1 MTAPGY
7 EPLMAV
13 LVEAFDQA
21 AHGKGKERHADA
33 KPFVDQPM
41 QQLIALYGPG
51 FALGQAAKKSQESQR
66 LPYERARAELL
77 GAIIYTAGAIIALDQ
92 ARPVTPPPATNDNK
106 RSCEMLMGCPSPAHC
121 RNAGTC
127 QG

>member
-7 EPLMAV
+7 EPLMAI

-21 AHGKGKERHADA
+21 AHGKGKERHAQA
-33 KPFVDQPM
+33 LPFVDQPM

-66 LPYERARAELL
+66 LPHDRARAELL
-77 GAIIYTAGAIIALDQ
+77 GAIVYLAGAIIAMDRAQ
-92 ARPVTPPPATNDNK
+92 PVAQPVATNDNAI
-106 RSCEMLMGCPSPAHC
+106 RCDRLMGCIHGLAC
-121 RNAGTC
+121 RHNRTC